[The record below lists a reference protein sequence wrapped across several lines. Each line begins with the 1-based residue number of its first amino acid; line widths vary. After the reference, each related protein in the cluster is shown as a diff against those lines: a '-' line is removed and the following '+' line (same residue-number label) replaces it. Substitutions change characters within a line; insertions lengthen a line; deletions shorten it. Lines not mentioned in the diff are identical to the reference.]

1 MNHEPDELYTL
12 RNLFWLGNYQLAINE
27 AMNLKK
33 CPSHLGNEKAEY
45 MYRAYLALG
54 QYDVVTSEIGS
65 EAALNLLGVKL
76 LAQVLSGAADRDAAI
91 LQMQEWLNSDSTGSS
106 IASLQ
111 LLLSILYA
119 HEGVSSESS
128 SSSSSGSGANLSE
141 AIKVIHVGATM
152 EQMAMLV
159 QLYIRLDRLDFA
171 VKQVEKMRGID
182 EDCTLTVMALGWCH
196 LSTIPASKAQ
206 EAGYMFEELADKY
219 GSSSLLLNAQAVA
232 KMQQGLFDEADGLL
246 SEALQK
252 APNDAETL
260 ANLIVVGQHLGREGD
275 VTKRY
280 LKQLKKAAPMH
291 QLLQSLRVFEG
302 AFDRV
307 GHGLQV

>member
-33 CPSHLGNEKAEY
+33 YPSHLGNEKAEY

-54 QYDVVTSEIGS
+54 QYDVITSEIGS
-65 EAALNLLGVKL
+65 DAALNLLGVKL
-76 LAQVLSGAADRDAAI
+76 LAQVLSGAVDRDAAI

-106 IASLQ
+106 IATLQ
-111 LLLSILYA
+111 LLLSILFA
-119 HEGVSSESS
+119 QEGSSESN
-128 SSSSSGSGANLSE
+128 SSSSGSGANLSE
-141 AIKVIHVGATM
+141 AIKVIHVGTTM

-159 QLYIRLDRLDFA
+159 QLYIRMDRLDYA
-171 VKQVEKMRGID
+171 LKQAEKMRGID

-219 GSSSLLLNAQAVA
+219 GSSALLLNAQAVS
-232 KMQQGLFDEADGLL
+232 KMQQKLFDEAESLL

-252 APNDAETL
+252 APNDPETL

-280 LKQLKKAAPMH
+280 LNQLKKVAPTH
-291 QLLQSLRVFEG
+291 QLLLTLRVFEG